1 MTTTMNTITYL
12 SRICMLLTVL
22 LWLGTP
28 VCQAQLYSNSNEEQR
43 QAQSV
48 FHSTSSMT
56 ISHSEYAS
64 GITPVGATEP
74 ISESDYGTNTNNESS
89 NGYMPTGPSR
99 VGADGDIGDP
109 GTPVGDGLLFLLLC
123 ASAYIVLRIVKSYKL
138 QDNE

>member
-1 MTTTMNTITYL
+1 MNTITYL

-43 QAQSV
+43 QAQSS
-48 FHSTSSMT
+48 FHSTSAMT
-56 ISHSEYAS
+56 TSHSEYS
-64 GITPVGATEP
+64 SEITPVGATAP
-74 ISESDYGTNTNNESS
+74 ACESNYGTNTGSGS
-89 NGYMPTGPSR
+89 NGYAPTGPSR

-123 ASAYIVLRIVKSYKL
+123 AGAYIVLRIVKSYKL